1 MGKTKMIEKSQ
12 NNNNN
17 NNNYGITNNDNGSK
31 DSNGKNSFIT
41 SIVISGWPAV
51 GKTTM
56 ASEIARQFNIKLYN
70 GGDILKLL
78 ARDKGYSVS
87 GNDWW
92 DTEEAKKFMAERKT
106 DPFFDKHVDKKLVE
120 IVKTEKAV
128 ITSYTLPWLVEGP
141 IKFWL
146 KGSQLNRAKRMANRD
161 NLSVTE
167 AEKVIKMRD
176 EQNKTIY
183 RKLYG
188 FSFGQDLTVFDFLIN
203 TDLMCLEALVKVSID
218 IMKNIITNSESKI

>member
-1 MGKTKMIEKSQ
+1 MIEENQTDNYSS
-12 NNNNN
+12 NN
-17 NNNYGITNNDNGSK
+17 
-31 DSNGKNSFIT
+31 SNMDGNRKNSIIT

-56 ASEIARQFNIKLYN
+56 ATEIAREFKFKLYN
-70 GGDILKLL
+70 GGDILKML
-78 ARDKGYSVS
+78 AHDKGYSVS

-92 DTEEAKKFMAERKT
+92 DTEEAKKFMAQRKT
-106 DPFFDKHVDKKLVE
+106 DPCFDKQVDKKLVE

-161 NLSVTE
+161 NLSVKE
-167 AEKVIKMRD
+167 AEKVIKTRD

-188 FSFGQDLTVFDFLIN
+188 FNFGEDLTVFDFLIN
-203 TDLMCLEALVKVSID
+203 TDLMCLESLVKVSID
-218 IMKNIITNSESKI
+218 ILKNIITNSESRI